1 MKNYKS
7 TIIKKY
13 GTKVEVQR
21 YLGDMVAN
29 TRETKILLGRA
40 TRTNT
45 NLETSENQKE
55 GIFLPDFDIDG
66 GDFVIN
72 KQHNED
78 YIVVTTHQEY
88 DGDKTLSIVAN
99 LMKCSHKM
107 TLNGNTRVADD
118 RGNLKSTFGAKYTD
132 VPCYL
137 NHVSSQ
143 LRQFMPGLSPDTE
156 HLIYTTDL
164 NIELIDQIV
173 IKMGQRE
180 SVFKVVA
187 LDYTSFPNL
196 VVIEVAKDIRK

>member
-1 MKNYKS
+1 MKSYKS
-7 TIIKKY
+7 NIIRKY
-13 GTKVEVQR
+13 GTDVTVQR
-21 YLGDMVAN
+21 YLGDAVTTSTD
-29 TRETKILLGRA
+29 TRVLLGRA

-45 NLETSENQKE
+45 NLETSESQKE
-55 GIFLPDFDIDG
+55 GIFLPDFDVDG

-72 KQHNED
+72 SKHNEE
-78 YIVVTTHQEY
+78 YVVVTTHQEY
-88 DGDKTLSIVAN
+88 DGNLVLSIVTN
-99 LMKCSHKM
+99 LMKCNHKL
-107 TLNGNTRVADD
+107 TLNGNTKVADD
-118 RGNLKSTFGAKYTD
+118 RGNLKTVFGSKYEN

-137 NHVSSQ
+137 EHVSSK

-173 IKMGQRE
+173 IGIGQRK

-196 VVIEVAKDIRK
+196 VVIEVSQDVRK